1 MSFAKGLEGQRTS
14 VQLKHLILEVTHIAK
29 QTFPKS
35 IEVVSNLPSEL
46 WTVSG
51 DGTQLHQV
59 LMNLVVNAR
68 DATPDGGL
76 LRLKAQNIRIDDYYT
91 RMNLEAQV
99 GNYILLTVADS
110 GTGIKPQ
117 VLERIFE
124 PFLLPKS

>member
-1 MSFAKGLEGQRTS
+1 MRAMPCPM
-14 VQLKHLILEVTHIAK
+14 AAYC
-29 QTFPKS
+29 
-35 IEVVSNLPSEL
+35 
-46 WTVSG
+46 
-51 DGTQLHQV
+51 V
-59 LMNLVVNAR
+59 LN
-68 DATPDGGL
+68 
-76 LRLKAQNIRIDDYYT
+76 KAQNIRIDDYYA